1 MGMKPLRHATYRPK
15 PGPLSQRLQKCASA
29 IDSAVFALQITS
41 NVIFIYIYLYI
52 YMPNYANTGFLL
64 ALMKSRTNGK

>member
-1 MGMKPLRHATYRPK
+1 MFHTYGHETIRHATYRPK

-41 NVIFIYIYLYI
+41 KMAFEVDIVI
-52 YMPNYANTGFLL
+52 
-64 ALMKSRTNGK
+64 SV